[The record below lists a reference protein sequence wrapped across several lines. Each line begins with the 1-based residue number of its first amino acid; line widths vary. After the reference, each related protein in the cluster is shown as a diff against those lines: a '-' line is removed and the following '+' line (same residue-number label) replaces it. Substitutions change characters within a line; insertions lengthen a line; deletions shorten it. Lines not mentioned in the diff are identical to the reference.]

1 MDTADVIQLTQRAIV
16 LAGNAH
22 YVYNTDRRKAMLVK
36 TMPDSLDCLT
46 EKKGQKALENLRNN
60 FLKNDQFFSAG
71 AHKQSAVCG
80 RQTSSQ
86 NTSFREKTLA
96 GKPVTEQTG
105 EQLWSAPE
113 SAPEPDPEPNPEP
126 TSEQPRAQ
134 ETCKP
139 IDRGKVMEFRSLPFG
154 IAVAPIIFT
163 KLIKVPMALLR
174 RLGVRL
180 IVYLDNILIMN
191 QSNQKILSDLSTV
204 LSILRGLGFM
214 NNAKKYGMEPSQ
226 TKEFLGYTVNSKLLT
241 LSLPKEKVEKI
252 KNSSK
257 LMLEHKKVSARD
269 LAQLI
274 RQLTATNQVVLPGPL
289 HYRSLQILKTKSL
302 HLGGHYDHQ
311 IQLNQE
317 VQNELHWWITKL
329 GSWNWKA
336 LLHEHHLTI
345 KSVAKSVRIGS
356 NISADKFRWALVR
369 RGKIPPYKSAR
380 AKSSY
385 VRSTVLCK

>member
-16 LAGNAH
+16 LA
-22 YVYNTDRRKAMLVK
+22 
-36 TMPDSLDCLT
+36 
-46 EKKGQKALENLRNN
+46 
-60 FLKNDQFFSAG
+60 AG

-80 RQTSSQ
+80 RQTSSP
-86 NTSFREKTLA
+86 NTSFREKTLV

-126 TSEQPRAQ
+126 TSEQPRVQ

-214 NNAKKYGMEPSQ
+214 NNAKSPNRNLQKQKRVSGLYSELKVVDFVSPEGEGRENKEQFQINARTQESVSKRFSSVDRSVDSNQSSCPSRS
-226 TKEFLGYTVNSKLLT
+226 TT
-241 LSLPKEKVEKI
+241 LSQFTNIENKI
-252 KNSSK
+252 P
-257 LMLEHKKVSARD
+257 AFG
-269 LAQLI
+269 
-274 RQLTATNQVVLPGPL
+274 GPL
-289 HYRSLQILKTKSL
+289 
-302 HLGGHYDHQ
+302 
-311 IQLNQE
+311 
-317 VQNELHWWITKL
+317 
-329 GSWNWKA
+329 
-336 LLHEHHLTI
+336 
-345 KSVAKSVRIGS
+345 
-356 NISADKFRWALVR
+356 
-369 RGKIPPYKSAR
+369 
-380 AKSSY
+380 
-385 VRSTVLCK
+385 